1 MSLASDRMFLELH
14 GNQWRVVVN
23 VPKKLSAKLGTKLK
37 KSLGTDSLKEA
48 NRLKWDVIAE
58 LKATIAHAENP
69 SLSLETARAISRE
82 LAMRKATEFAE
93 QRKGAFDPVLR
104 DEIDE
109 EIDWQAESIAG
120 RPIAVDEVGHEIF
133 DPDRLRLAKDFSQLA
148 RGERTSIDLHHEKF
162 LGMSHVKAR
171 TLADDR
177 RAMILLKQWCS
188 KAGVPPHLQAITKK
202 EAVRFCDELPS
213 ITDNLTPVTLNKYVS
228 RLSVYWTWLEN
239 RHEVE
244 SNVWKGRRLRE
255 PQQTTD
261 QKERPFTD
269 HEVKALL
276 DGPAE
281 QKMHDLMRI
290 AALSGARLD
299 AIVCLK
305 VKDCRDDGVFV
316 FKPQKKEPGPR
327 LCPIHP
333 DLVEIIERRKKGKEP
348 EDDIFP
354 EWPGVKKST
363 SLRERS
369 FKTSN
374 EFTEYRRSVGVEER
388 REGKRRGLVNFHSF
402 RRWFITKAEQAGQPE
417 STIAVVVGHKRQGMT
432 FGVYSG
438 GPLLEQARHCVEAV
452 KLPASSTSVLS
463 ATLGEGSTMST
474 IGRKGG
480 NHHER

>member
-1 MSLASDRMFLELH
+1 MALSSDRMFLERH

-23 VPKKLSAKLGTKLK
+23 VPKGLHAKLGTKLK
-37 KSLGTDSLKEA
+37 KALGTDSLTEA
-48 NRLKWDVIAE
+48 NRLKWDAIAE
-58 LKATIAHAENP
+58 LKANIAHAANP
-69 SLSLETARAISRE
+69 LLAVEAARSTSRQQAIQ
-82 LAMRKATEFAE
+82 KAVHFAE
-93 QRKGAFDPVLR
+93 QRKRAFDPASL

-109 EIDWQAESIAG
+109 EIDWQAESLAG
-120 RPIAVDEVGHEIF
+120 RPIGDDERGHEVF
-133 DPDRLRLAKDFSQLA
+133 DPERLRLATDFSQLA
-148 RGERTSIDLHHEKF
+148 RGDKTPLDLHHEKF
-162 LGMSHVKAR
+162 LAMSHVKAR
-171 TLADDR
+171 TSADDK
-177 RAMILLKQWCS
+177 RALNLLKEWCS
-188 KAGVPPHLQAITKK
+188 KAGVPPYLQAITKK
-202 EAVRFCDELPS
+202 EAVRFCDELPNL
-213 ITDNLTPVTLNKYVS
+213 TANLTPVTLNKYVS

-244 SNVWKGRRLRE
+244 SNVWRGRRLRE

-269 HEVKALL
+269 DEVKVLL
-276 DGPAE
+276 KGPAE
-281 QKMHDLMRI
+281 PEMDDLMRI

-333 DLVEIIERRKKGKEP
+333 DLIAIVERRKKGKAP

-374 EFTEYRRSVGVEER
+374 EFTAYRRSVGVEDR

-438 GPLLEQARHCVEAV
+438 GPLLEQARQCVEAV
-452 KLPASSTSVLS
+452 KLPELPQRI
-463 ATLGEGSTMST
+463 LGEVA
-474 IGRKGG
+474 
-480 NHHER
+480 

>member
-1 MSLASDRMFLELH
+1 MALSSDRMFLEPH

-23 VPKKLSAKLGTKLK
+23 VPKKLHAKLGTKLK
-37 KSLGTDSLKEA
+37 RSLGTDSLKEA
-48 NRLKWDVIAE
+48 SRLKWEVIAE
-58 LKATIAHAENP
+58 FKATIAQAENP
-69 SLSLETARAISRE
+69 SLSSEVARSISRE
-82 LAMRKATEFAE
+82 QVMQKAIQFAE
-93 QRKGAFDPVLR
+93 QRKGAFDPVRR

-109 EIDWQAESIAG
+109 EIDWQAESLAG
-120 RPIAVDEVGHEIF
+120 RPVATNDDGHEVF
-133 DPDRLRLAKDFSQLA
+133 DPERLRLAKDFSQLA
-148 RGERTSIDLHHEKF
+148 RGDKTPIDLHHQKF
-162 LGMSHVKAR
+162 LAMSHVKAR
-171 TLADDR
+171 TLADDK
-177 RAMILLKQWCS
+177 RAMKLLKDWCN
-188 KAGVPPHLQAITKK
+188 KAGVPPYLQAITKK
-202 EAVRFCDELPS
+202 EAVRFCDELPKL
-213 ITDNLTPVTLNKYVS
+213 TANLTPVTLNKYVS

-239 RHEVE
+239 RHEVD

-261 QKERPFTD
+261 QRERPFTD
-269 HEVKALL
+269 DEVKVLL
-276 DGPAE
+276 GGPAE
-281 QKMHDLMRI
+281 PEMDDLMRI

-333 DLVEIIERRKKGKEP
+333 DLIEIVERRKKGKGP

-354 EWPGVKKST
+354 EWPGVKKSD

-402 RRWFITKAEQAGQPE
+402 RRWFITKAEQAGQLE

-438 GPLLEQARHCVEAV
+438 GPLLEQARQCVEAV
-452 KLPASSTSVLS
+452 TLPD
-463 ATLGEGSTMST
+463 
-474 IGRKGG
+474 
-480 NHHER
+480 

>member
-1 MSLASDRMFLELH
+1 MALSSDRMFLELH

-23 VPKKLSAKLGTKLK
+23 VPKRLRAELGTKLK

-48 NRLKWDVIAE
+48 NRLKWDVIAD

-69 SLSLETARAISRE
+69 SLSLEIARAATRE
-82 LAMRKATEFAE
+82 QALRKAIEFAE
-93 QRKGAFDPVLR
+93 QRKGAFDPAQR

-109 EIDWQAESIAG
+109 EIDWQAEHLAG
-120 RPIAVDEVGHEIF
+120 RSTAIDEDGNEVF
-133 DPDRLRLAKDFSQLA
+133 DPDRLRLARDFSQLA
-148 RGERTSIDLHHEKF
+148 RGAKTPIDLHHEKF
-162 LGMSHVKAR
+162 LAMSQVKAR
-171 TLADDR
+171 TLADDK
-177 RAMILLKQWCS
+177 RAMKLLKDWCE
-188 KAGVPPHLQAITKK
+188 KAGVPPYLQSITKK
-202 EAVRFCDELPS
+202 EAVRFCDELPDL
-213 ITDNLTPVTLNKYVS
+213 TANLTPVTLNKYVS

-269 HEVKALL
+269 DEVRVLL
-276 DGPAE
+276 SGPAE
-281 QKMHDLMRI
+281 PEMDDLMRI

-327 LCPIHP
+327 LCPIHS
-333 DLVEIIERRKKGKEP
+333 DLTEIVERRKKGKQS

-374 EFTEYRRSVGVEER
+374 EFTEYRRSVGVEDR

-438 GPLLEQARHCVEAV
+438 GPLLEQARRCVEAV
-452 KLPASSTSVLS
+452 KLPPDPLQA
-463 ATLGEGSTMST
+463 E
-474 IGRKGG
+474 K
-480 NHHER
+480 

>member
-1 MSLASDRMFLELH
+1 MALTSDRMFLELH

-23 VPKKLSAKLGTKLK
+23 VPKKLRAELGTKLK

-69 SLSLETARAISRE
+69 SLSLETARAVSHQQ
-82 LAMRKATEFAE
+82 AMQKAIDFAE

-104 DEIDE
+104 DEIDD
-109 EIDWQAESIAG
+109 EIDWQAESLAG
-120 RPIAVDEVGHEIF
+120 RPIATDEEGHEVF
-133 DPDRLRLAKDFSQLA
+133 DPDRLRLATDFSQLA
-148 RGERTSIDLHHEKF
+148 RGDKTPIDLHHEKF
-162 LGMSHVKAR
+162 LAMSHVKAR
-171 TLADDR
+171 TLADDM
-177 RAMILLKQWCS
+177 RAIKLLKDWCN
-188 KAGVPPHLQAITKK
+188 KVGIPPYLQAITKR
-202 EAVRFCDELPS
+202 EAVRFCDGLPHL
-213 ITDNLTPVTLNKYVS
+213 TANLTPVTLNKYVS

-239 RHEVE
+239 RHEVDF
-244 SNVWKGRRLRE
+244 NVWKGRRLRE

-261 QKERPFTD
+261 QRERPFTD
-269 HEVKALL
+269 DEVKVLL
-276 DGPAE
+276 GGPAE
-281 QKMHDLMRI
+281 PEMDDLMRI

-333 DLVEIIERRKKGKEP
+333 DLIAIVERRKKGKAP

-354 EWPGVKKST
+354 EWPGVKKSD

-374 EFTEYRRSVGVEER
+374 EFTAYRRSVGVEDR

-438 GPLLEQARHCVEAV
+438 GPLLEQARQCVEAV
-452 KLPASSTSVLS
+452 KLPELPQRI
-463 ATLGEGSTMST
+463 LGEV
-474 IGRKGG
+474 
-480 NHHER
+480 E

>member
-1 MSLASDRMFLELH
+1 MALSSDRMFLEHH
-14 GNQWRVVVN
+14 GSQWRVVVN
-23 VPKKLSAKLGTKLK
+23 VPKKLHGKLGTKLK

-48 NRLKWDVIAE
+48 NRLKWDVIAD

-69 SLSLETARAISRE
+69 SLSLEAARFISRE
-82 LAMRKATEFAE
+82 QAMQQAIGFAE
-93 QRKGAFDPVLR
+93 RRKGAFDPAQR

-109 EIDWQAESIAG
+109 EIDWQAESLAG
-120 RPIAVDEVGHEIF
+120 RPIATDEVGHEVF
-133 DPDRLRLAKDFSQLA
+133 DPERLRLAKDFSQLA
-148 RGERTSIDLHHEKF
+148 RGDRTPIDLHHEKF
-162 LGMSHVKAR
+162 LAMSHVKAR
-171 TLADDR
+171 TLADDK
-177 RAMILLKQWCS
+177 RAIKLLKDWCS
-188 KAGVPPHLQAITKK
+188 KAGVPPYLQAMTKK
-202 EAVRFCDELPS
+202 EAVRFCDELPALAAKLS
-213 ITDNLTPVTLNKYVS
+213 PVTLNKYVS
-228 RLSVYWTWLEN
+228 RLSVYWTWLGN
-239 RHEVE
+239 RHEVD
-244 SNVWKGRRLRE
+244 SNIWQGRRLRE

-269 HEVKALL
+269 DEVKLL
-276 DGPAE
+276 LKGPADP
-281 QKMHDLMRI
+281 QMDDLMRI

-327 LCPIHP
+327 LCPIHS
-333 DLVEIIERRKKGKEP
+333 DLAEIIERRKKGKET

-354 EWPGVKKST
+354 EWPGVKKTT

-374 EFTEYRRSVGVEER
+374 EFTAYRRSVGVDDR

-438 GPLLEQARHCVEAV
+438 GPLLTQARQCVEAV
-452 KLPASSTSVLS
+452 KLPV
-463 ATLGEGSTMST
+463 
-474 IGRKGG
+474 
-480 NHHER
+480 

>member
-1 MSLASDRMFLELH
+1 MALSSDRMFLELH
-14 GNQWRVVVN
+14 GNKWRVVVN
-23 VPKKLSAKLGTKLK
+23 VPKKLRGELGSKLK

-58 LKATIAHAENP
+58 LKATISQAENP
-69 SLSLETARAISRE
+69 SLSLESARLMSRE
-82 LAMRKATEFAE
+82 QAMQQAIRFAE
-93 QRKGAFDPVLR
+93 QRKGVFDLKQR
-104 DEIDE
+104 DQIDE
-109 EIDWQAESIAG
+109 EIDWQAESLAG
-120 RPIAVDEVGHEIF
+120 RPIATDEDDHEVF
-133 DPDRLRLAKDFSQLA
+133 DPERLHLAKDFAQLA
-148 RGERTSIDLHHEKF
+148 RGDRTPIDLHHEKY

-171 TLADDR
+171 TLADDK
-177 RAMILLKQWCS
+177 RAMKLLKDWCN
-188 KAGVPPHLQAITKK
+188 KAGVPPHLQAMTKK
-202 EAVRFCDELPS
+202 EAVRFCDELP
-213 ITDNLTPVTLNKYVS
+213 ILAANLSPVTLNKYVS

-239 RHEVE
+239 RHEVD
-244 SNVWKGRRLRE
+244 SNIWHGRRLRE

-269 HEVKALL
+269 DEVNTLL
-276 DGPAE
+276 KGPAKPE
-281 QKMHDLMRI
+281 MYDLMRI

-327 LCPIHP
+327 LCPIHSN
-333 DLVEIIERRKKGKEP
+333 LVEIVERRKKGKGP
-348 EDDIFP
+348 EEDIFP

-374 EFTEYRRSVGVEER
+374 EFTEYRRSVGVEDR

-452 KLPASSTSVLS
+452 KLPIRPEQASL
-463 ATLGEGSTMST
+463 AAG
-474 IGRKGG
+474 
-480 NHHER
+480 

>member
-1 MSLASDRMFLELH
+1 MALSSDRMFLELH
-14 GNQWRVVVN
+14 GNKWRVVVN
-23 VPKKLSAKLGTKLK
+23 VPKKLRGELGSKLK

-58 LKATIAHAENP
+58 LKATISQAENP
-69 SLSLETARAISRE
+69 SLSLESARLMSRE
-82 LAMRKATEFAE
+82 QAMQQAIRFAE
-93 QRKGAFDPVLR
+93 QRKGVFDLKQR
-104 DEIDE
+104 DQIDE
-109 EIDWQAESIAG
+109 EIDWQAESLAG
-120 RPIAVDEVGHEIF
+120 RPIATDEDDHEVF
-133 DPDRLRLAKDFSQLA
+133 DPERLHLAKDFAQLA
-148 RGERTSIDLHHEKF
+148 RGDKTPIDLHHEKY

-171 TLADDR
+171 TLADDK
-177 RAMILLKQWCS
+177 RAMKLLKDWCS
-188 KAGVPPHLQAITKK
+188 KAGVPAHLQAMTKK
-202 EAVRFCDELPS
+202 EAVRFCDELP
-213 ITDNLTPVTLNKYVS
+213 ILAANLSPVTLNKYVS

-239 RHEVE
+239 RHEVD
-244 SNVWKGRRLRE
+244 SNIWHGRRLRE

-269 HEVKALL
+269 DEVKTLL
-276 DGPAE
+276 KGPAKPE
-281 QKMHDLMRI
+281 MDDLMRI

-299 AIVCLK
+299 AIVCLR

-327 LCPIHP
+327 LCPIHS
-333 DLVEIIERRKKGKEP
+333 DLVEIVERRKKGKGP
-348 EDDIFP
+348 EEDIFP

-374 EFTEYRRSVGVEER
+374 EFTEYRRSVGVEDR

-438 GPLLEQARHCVEAV
+438 GPLLEQARQCVEAV
-452 KLPASSTSVLS
+452 KLPMRPAQASL
-463 ATLGEGSTMST
+463 AAG
-474 IGRKGG
+474 
-480 NHHER
+480 

>member
-1 MSLASDRMFLELH
+1 MSLSSDRKYLELH

-23 VPKKLSAKLGTKLK
+23 VPKKLHAKLGTKLK
-37 KSLGTDSLKEA
+37 KPLGTDSLREA
-48 NRLKWDVIAE
+48 NRLKWDALAD

-69 SLSLETARAISRE
+69 SLSLKAARSASRQQAIQQ
-82 LAMRKATEFAE
+82 AVQFAE
-93 QRKGAFDPVLR
+93 QRRTAFDPAQR

-109 EIDWQAESIAG
+109 EIDWQAESLAG
-120 RPIAVDEVGHEIF
+120 RPIATDEGGYEIF
-133 DPDRLRLAKDFSQLA
+133 DPERLRLAKEFAHLA
-148 RGERTSIDLHHEKF
+148 RGDRTPIDLYHEKF
-162 LGMSHVKAR
+162 LAMSHVKAR
-171 TLADDR
+171 TQADDK
-177 RAMILLKQWCS
+177 RAIKLLKDWCS
-188 KAGVPPHLQAITKK
+188 KAGVPPYLQAMTKK
-202 EAVRFCDELPS
+202 EAVRFCDELP
-213 ITDNLTPVTLNKYVS
+213 TLAANLSPVTLNKYVS

-239 RHEVE
+239 RHEVD
-244 SNVWKGRRLRE
+244 SNIWQGRRLRE

-269 HEVKALL
+269 DEVKTLL
-276 DGPAE
+276 EGPAE

-333 DLVEIIERRKKGKEP
+333 DLIEIVDRRKKGKAP

-354 EWPGVKKST
+354 EWPGVKKSD

-374 EFTEYRRSVGVEER
+374 EFTAYRRIVGVEDR

-402 RRWFITKAEQAGQPE
+402 RRWFITKAEQAGQLE

-438 GPLLEQARHCVEAV
+438 GPLLQQARECVEAV
-452 KLPASSTSVLS
+452 RLPPNL
-463 ATLGEGSTMST
+463 
-474 IGRKGG
+474 
-480 NHHER
+480 

>member
-1 MSLASDRMFLELH
+1 MALSSDRMFLELH

-23 VPKKLSAKLGTKLK
+23 VPKKLRAKLGTKLK
-37 KSLGTDSLKEA
+37 RSLATDSLKEA

-58 LKATIAHAENP
+58 LKAIITHAENP
-69 SLSLETARAISRE
+69 SLSLEAARSISRE
-82 LAMRKATEFAE
+82 QAMQQAIRFAE
-93 QRKGAFDPVLR
+93 QRKGAFDPVRR

-109 EIDWQAESIAG
+109 EIDWQAESLAG
-120 RPIAVDEVGHEIF
+120 RPVATDEDGHEVF
-133 DPDRLRLAKDFSQLA
+133 DPDRLRLATDFSQLA
-148 RGERTSIDLHHEKF
+148 RGDKTPIDLHHKKF
-162 LGMSHVKAR
+162 LAMSHVKAR

-177 RAMILLKQWCS
+177 RAVKLLKDWCN
-188 KAGVPPHLQAITKK
+188 KAGVPPYLQAITKK
-202 EAVRFCDELPS
+202 EAVRFCDELPK
-213 ITDNLTPVTLNKYVS
+213 LTATLSPVTLNKYVS

-244 SNVWKGRRLRE
+244 SNVWQGRRLRE

-269 HEVKALL
+269 DEVKTLL
-276 DGPAE
+276 EGPAE
-281 QKMHDLMRI
+281 PEMQDLMRI

-316 FKPQKKEPGPR
+316 FKAQKREPGPR
-327 LCPIHP
+327 PCPIHP
-333 DLVEIIERRKKGKEP
+333 DLIEIIERRKRGKEP

-374 EFTEYRRSVGVEER
+374 DFTAYRRSVGVEDR
-388 REGKRRGLVNFHSF
+388 REGKRRDLVNFHSF
-402 RRWFITKAEQAGQPE
+402 RRWFITKAEQAGQLE

-438 GPLLEQARHCVEAV
+438 GPLLEQARRCVEAV
-452 KLPASSTSVLS
+452 QLPKLPA
-463 ATLGEGSTMST
+463 GEVT
-474 IGRKGG
+474 
-480 NHHER
+480 

>member
-1 MSLASDRMFLELH
+1 MALSSDRMFLELH

-23 VPKKLSAKLGTKLK
+23 VPKKLRVKLGTKLK
-37 KSLGTDSLKEA
+37 RSLGTDSLKEA

-58 LKATIAHAENP
+58 LKAIIAHAENP
-69 SLSLETARAISRE
+69 SLSLESARSISRE
-82 LAMRKATEFAE
+82 QAMQQAIRFAE
-93 QRKGAFDPVLR
+93 QRKRAFDPAGR

-109 EIDWQAESIAG
+109 EIDWQAESLAG
-120 RPIAVDEVGHEIF
+120 RPIATDEDGHEVF
-133 DPDRLRLAKDFSQLA
+133 DSDRLRLATDFSQLA
-148 RGERTSIDLHHEKF
+148 RGDKTPIDLHHEKF
-162 LGMSHVKAR
+162 LAMSHVKAR

-177 RAMILLKQWCS
+177 RAMKLLKDWCN
-188 KAGVPPHLQAITKK
+188 KAGVPPYLQAITKK
-202 EAVRFCDELPS
+202 EAVRFCDELPKL
-213 ITDNLTPVTLNKYVS
+213 TANLTPVTLNKYVS
-228 RLSVYWTWLEN
+228 RLSVYWAWLEN

-244 SNVWKGRRLRE
+244 SNIWQGRRLRE

-269 HEVKALL
+269 DEVKVLL
-276 DGPAE
+276 KGPAE
-281 QKMHDLMRI
+281 PEMHDLMRM

-333 DLVEIIERRKKGKEP
+333 DLMEIVERRKKGKEH

-374 EFTEYRRSVGVEER
+374 EFTTYRRSVGVEDR

-438 GPLLEQARHCVEAV
+438 GPLLEQARQCVEAV
-452 KLPASSTSVLS
+452 KLPMSAPTSVLES
-463 ATLGEGSTMST
+463 RCLDAHRTF
-474 IGRKGG
+474 
-480 NHHER
+480 

>member
-1 MSLASDRMFLELH
+1 MALSSDRMFLELH
-14 GNQWRVVVN
+14 GNRWRVVVN
-23 VPKKLSAKLGTKLK
+23 VPKKLRSQLGTKLK

-69 SLSLETARAISRE
+69 SLSLGAARPVSRE
-82 LAMRKATEFAE
+82 QAMQQAVRFAD
-93 QRKGAFDPVLR
+93 QRKRAFNPTQR

-109 EIDWQAESIAG
+109 EIDWQAESLAG
-120 RPIAVDEVGHEIF
+120 RPIAIDEDGSEVF
-133 DPDRLRLAKDFSQLA
+133 DPDRLRFATDFSRLA
-148 RGERTSIDLHHEKF
+148 RGDRTPIDLHHEKF

-177 RAMILLKQWCS
+177 RAMKLLKDWCE
-188 KAGVPPHLQAITKK
+188 KAGVPPYLQSMTKK
-202 EAVRFCDELPS
+202 EAVRFCDELPDL
-213 ITDNLTPVTLNKYVS
+213 TANLTAVTLNKYVS

-244 SNVWKGRRLRE
+244 SNIWQGRRLRE

-269 HEVKALL
+269 DEVKTLL
-276 DGPAE
+276 EGPAKPE
-281 QKMHDLMRI
+281 IGDLMRI

-305 VKDCRDDGVFV
+305 VKDCRDNGVFV

-333 DLVEIIERRKKGKEP
+333 DLIEIIERRKEGKQP
-348 EDDIFP
+348 DDDIFP

-374 EFTEYRRSVGVEER
+374 EFTEYRRSVGVEDR
-388 REGKRRGLVNFHSF
+388 RAGKRRGLVNFHSF

-438 GPLLEQARHCVEAV
+438 GPLLEQARLCVEAV
-452 KLPASSTSVLS
+452 KLPV
-463 ATLGEGSTMST
+463 
-474 IGRKGG
+474 
-480 NHHER
+480 

>member
-1 MSLASDRMFLELH
+1 LALSSDRMFLELH

-23 VPKKLSAKLGTKLK
+23 VPKKLRAELGTKLK

-58 LKATIAHAENP
+58 LKATISQAENP
-69 SLSLETARAISRE
+69 SLPLESARLMSREQAMHRAIR
-82 LAMRKATEFAE
+82 FAE
-93 QRKGAFDPVLR
+93 QRKGVFDPGQR
-104 DEIDE
+104 DQIDE
-109 EIDWQAESIAG
+109 EIDWQAESLAG
-120 RPIAVDEVGHEIF
+120 RPIATDEYDHEVF
-133 DPDRLRLAKDFSQLA
+133 DPERLRLAKDFSQLA
-148 RGERTSIDLHHEKF
+148 RGDRTPIDLHHEKF
-162 LGMSHVKAR
+162 LEMSHVKAR
-171 TLADDR
+171 TLADDK
-177 RAMILLKQWCS
+177 RAIKLLKDWCS
-188 KAGVPPHLQAITKK
+188 RAGVSPHLQALTKK
-202 EAVRFCDELPS
+202 EAVRFCDELPKLAAK
-213 ITDNLTPVTLNKYVS
+213 LTPVTLNKYIS

-244 SNVWKGRRLRE
+244 SNIWQGRRLRE

-261 QKERPFTD
+261 QRERPFSD
-269 HEVKALL
+269 DEVKVLL
-276 DGPAE
+276 GGPAE
-281 QKMHDLMRI
+281 PEMDDLMRI

-333 DLVEIIERRKKGKEP
+333 DLTAIIERRKKGKAP

-374 EFTEYRRSVGVEER
+374 DFTAYRRSVGVEDR

-438 GPLLEQARHCVEAV
+438 GPLLEQARQCIEAV
-452 KLPASSTSVLS
+452 VLP
-463 ATLGEGSTMST
+463 TL
-474 IGRKGG
+474 
-480 NHHER
+480 

>member
-1 MSLASDRMFLELH
+1 MALSSDRMFLEPH

-23 VPKKLSAKLGTKLK
+23 VPKKLHAKLGTKLK
-37 KSLGTDSLKEA
+37 RSLGTDSLKEA
-48 NRLKWDVIAE
+48 SRLKWEVIAE
-58 LKATIAHAENP
+58 FKATIAQAENP
-69 SLSLETARAISRE
+69 SLSSEVARSTSRE
-82 LAMRKATEFAE
+82 QVMQKAIQFAE
-93 QRKGAFDPVLR
+93 QRKGAFDPVRR

-109 EIDWQAESIAG
+109 EIDWQAESLAG
-120 RPIAVDEVGHEIF
+120 RPVATNDDGHEVF
-133 DPDRLRLAKDFSQLA
+133 DPERLRLAKDFSQLA
-148 RGERTSIDLHHEKF
+148 RGDKTPIDLHHQKF
-162 LGMSHVKAR
+162 LAMSHVKAR
-171 TLADDR
+171 TLADDK
-177 RAMILLKQWCS
+177 RAMKLLKDWCN
-188 KAGVPPHLQAITKK
+188 KAGVPPYLQAITKK
-202 EAVRFCDELPS
+202 EAVRFCDELPKL
-213 ITDNLTPVTLNKYVS
+213 TANLTPVTLNKYVS

-239 RHEVE
+239 RHEVD

-261 QKERPFTD
+261 QRERPFTD
-269 HEVKALL
+269 DEVKVLL
-276 DGPAE
+276 GGPAE
-281 QKMHDLMRI
+281 PEMDDLMRI

-333 DLVEIIERRKKGKEP
+333 DLIEIVERRKKGKGP

-354 EWPGVKKST
+354 EWPGVKKSD

-402 RRWFITKAEQAGQPE
+402 RRWFITKAEQAGQLE

-438 GPLLEQARHCVEAV
+438 GPLLEQARQCVEAV
-452 KLPASSTSVLS
+452 TLPD
-463 ATLGEGSTMST
+463 
-474 IGRKGG
+474 
-480 NHHER
+480 

>member
-1 MSLASDRMFLELH
+1 MALSSDRMFLERH

-23 VPKKLSAKLGTKLK
+23 VPKRLHATLGTKLK
-37 KSLGTDSLKEA
+37 KALGTDSLTEA
-48 NRLKWDVIAE
+48 NRLKWDAIAE
-58 LKATIAHAENP
+58 LKANIAHAANP
-69 SLSLETARAISRE
+69 LLALEAARSTSRQQAIQ
-82 LAMRKATEFAE
+82 KAIHFAE
-93 QRKGAFDPVLR
+93 QRKRAFDPASL

-109 EIDWQAESIAG
+109 EIDWQAESLAG
-120 RPIAVDEVGHEIF
+120 RPIGDDDRGHEVF
-133 DPDRLRLAKDFSQLA
+133 DPERLRLATDFSLLA
-148 RGERTSIDLHHEKF
+148 RGDKTPLDLHHEKF
-162 LGMSHVKAR
+162 LSMSHVKAR
-171 TLADDR
+171 TAADDK
-177 RAMILLKQWCS
+177 RALNLLKEWCS
-188 KAGVPPHLQAITKK
+188 KAGVPPYLQAITKK
-202 EAVRFCDELPS
+202 EAVRFCDDLPNL
-213 ITDNLTPVTLNKYVS
+213 TANLTPVTLNKYVS

-244 SNVWKGRRLRE
+244 SNVWRGRRLRE

-269 HEVKALL
+269 DEVKVLL
-276 DGPAE
+276 KGPVE
-281 QKMHDLMRI
+281 PEMDDLMRI

-327 LCPIHP
+327 LCPIHA

-354 EWPGVKKST
+354 EWPGVKKSD

-374 EFTEYRRSVGVEER
+374 EFTAYRRSVGVEDR

-402 RRWFITKAEQAGQPE
+402 RRWFITKAEQAGQLE

-438 GPLLEQARHCVEAV
+438 GPLLEQARQCVEAV
-452 KLPASSTSVLS
+452 RLPL
-463 ATLGEGSTMST
+463 
-474 IGRKGG
+474 
-480 NHHER
+480 

>member
-1 MSLASDRMFLELH
+1 MSLSSDRKYLELH

-23 VPKKLSAKLGTKLK
+23 VPRKLHAKIGTKLK
-37 KSLGTDSLKEA
+37 KALGTDSLKEA
-48 NRLKWDVIAE
+48 NRLKWDVLAE

-69 SLSLETARAISRE
+69 SLSLEAARAVSRE
-82 LAMRKATEFAE
+82 QAIQQAIKFAE
-93 QRKGAFDPVLR
+93 QRRAAFDPARR
-104 DEIDE
+104 DGIDE
-109 EIDWQAESIAG
+109 EIDWQAESLAG
-120 RPIAVDEVGHEIF
+120 RPLSVDERGHDVF
-133 DPDRLRLAKDFSQLA
+133 DPERLRLATDFSQLA
-148 RGERTSIDLHHEKF
+148 RGEKTPIDLHHEKF
-162 LGMSHVKAR
+162 LSMSHVKAR

-177 RAMILLKQWCS
+177 RAMNLLKEWCGR
-188 KAGVPPHLQAITKK
+188 AGVPPYLQAITKK
-202 EAVRFCDELPS
+202 EAVRFCDELPN
-213 ITDNLTPVTLNKYVS
+213 ITAKLTPVTLNKYVS

-269 HEVKALL
+269 DEVRVLL
-276 DGPAE
+276 QGPAE
-281 QKMHDLMRI
+281 PEMDDLMRV

-305 VKDCRDDGVFV
+305 AKDCRDDGVFV

-333 DLVEIIERRKKGKEP
+333 DLIEIVERRKKGKQP
-348 EDDIFP
+348 DDDIFP
-354 EWPGVKKST
+354 EWPGVKKAD

-374 EFTEYRRSVGVEER
+374 EFTEYRRSVGVEDR

-438 GPLLEQARHCVEAV
+438 GPLLEQARQCVEAV
-452 KLPASSTSVLS
+452 KLPELP
-463 ATLGEGSTMST
+463 
-474 IGRKGG
+474 
-480 NHHER
+480 ERMLREVT

>member
-1 MSLASDRMFLELH
+1 MALSSDRMFLELH

-23 VPKKLSAKLGTKLK
+23 VPKKLRPKLGTKLK
-37 KSLGTDSLKEA
+37 RSLGTDSLKEA
-48 NRLKWDVIAE
+48 NRLKWDVIAD

-69 SLSLETARAISRE
+69 SLSLAAAQSTSRE
-82 LAMRKATEFAE
+82 QALHKAARLAE
-93 QRKGAFDPVLR
+93 QRKSAFDPALR

-109 EIDWQAESIAG
+109 EIDWQAESLAG
-120 RPIAVDEVGHEIF
+120 RPIATDENGHEVF
-133 DPDRLRLAKDFSQLA
+133 DPGRLLLAKDFSQVA
-148 RGERTSIDLHHEKF
+148 RGDRTPIDLHHEKF
-162 LGMSHVKAR
+162 LAASHVKAR

-177 RAMILLKQWCS
+177 RSIKFLKDWCS
-188 KAGVPPHLQAITKK
+188 KAGVPPYLQAMTKK
-202 EAVRFCDELPS
+202 EAVRFCDELPDL
-213 ITDNLTPVTLNKYVS
+213 TANLTPVTLNKYVS

-244 SNVWKGRRLRE
+244 SNIWQGRRLRE

-269 HEVKALL
+269 DEMKTLL
-276 DGPAE
+276 NGPAE
-281 QKMHDLMRI
+281 PEMDDLMRI

-327 LCPIHP
+327 LCPIHH
-333 DLVEIIERRKKGKEP
+333 DLVEIIERRKEGKGP

-374 EFTEYRRSVGVEER
+374 EFTAYRREVGVEDR

-438 GPLLEQARHCVEAV
+438 GPLLEQARLCVEAV
-452 KLPASSTSVLS
+452 ELPV
-463 ATLGEGSTMST
+463 
-474 IGRKGG
+474 
-480 NHHER
+480 